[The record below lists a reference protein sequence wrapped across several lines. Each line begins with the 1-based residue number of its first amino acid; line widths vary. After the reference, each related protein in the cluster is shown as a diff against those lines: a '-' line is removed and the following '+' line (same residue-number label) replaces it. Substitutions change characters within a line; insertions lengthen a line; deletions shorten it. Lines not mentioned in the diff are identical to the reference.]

1 LNKLGA
7 ASAPAFEEPTVPSQP
22 ASSAE
27 DLDWLNKLGAASAP
41 VFEEPVPSQPA
52 SSSDDLSWLNDL
64 GGATEPSFK
73 EPVPSQS
80 ASSGDDLSWL
90 NELGGASETPEST
103 APAFADT
110 GELYSAQESP
120 ASSKPFQTA
129 PLKDLIGDEPI
140 QDTTPDWLKSALAEP
155 TMPAP
160 GAVSMDWFLEHSKS
174 ADVSGVPAQGEPASS
189 QPAFDFPPGDSS
201 TSSAQDVDALFM
213 EMPDWLSSE
222 PETAETPQPETA
234 ESASPFTDEA
244 ETLSPVELPSWVQAM
259 RPVDSAIS
267 ETPASVDQITEREG
281 PLAGFRGVI
290 PAAVIGSSLRPKPV
304 SMMLQVTEEQQAG
317 ASLLE
322 QILASETTAQ
332 PRKEAARVSSQKVLR
347 WGLSG
352 LFLIV
357 LGIVLGLGLQT
368 MPIPASADANELS
381 NLVAGIPE
389 GAPVLVV
396 VDYEPSFA
404 GELEASAGPLLD
416 GLAMSRRSTFTFV
429 AMSPNGSALVDRLM
443 ANTKISRPAPDG
455 LGYQAGVQYFNL
467 GFLPGGSAGVL
478 GFIEDPSG
486 EFSKY
491 SAVIL
496 MTDTA
501 ETGRVWVEQLEAA
514 SPEIAGKPLLLV
526 SSAQSGP
533 MLQPYVSSGQ
543 VDMMINGMYD
553 AARYE
558 LVDVSRP
565 GTARTYWDAFGYGL
579 MMAVITIVLGSLWSV
594 FMRIREQRAEAEQ
607 G

>member
-1 LNKLGA
+1 LNDLGGA
-7 ASAPAFEEPTVPSQP
+7 TEPSFKEPA
-22 ASSAE
+22 
-27 DLDWLNKLGAASAP
+27 
-41 VFEEPVPSQPA
+41 PSQPA

-80 ASSGDDLSWL
+80 ASSSDDLSWL

-140 QDTTPDWLKSALAEP
+140 QDTTPDWLKSALQEP

-160 GAVSMDWFLEHSKS
+160 GAVSMDWFSEHSKP
-174 ADVSGVPAQGEPASS
+174 ADASGVPAQGEPASS
-189 QPAFDFPPGDSS
+189 
-201 TSSAQDVDALFM
+201 AQDMDALFM

-267 ETPASVDQITEREG
+267 ETPASFDQITEREG

-381 NLVAGIPE
+381 NLVAGIPDNS
-389 GAPVLVV
+389 PVLVV

-478 GFIEDPSG
+478 RFIEDPAG

-543 VDMMINGMYD
+543 VDMMINGLYD

-558 LVDVSRP
+558 LVDGSRP